1 MWLEDVWVRY
11 GARGPWILREVTA
24 QLRSGEVAIV
34 LGHNGAGKSTL
45 LSAVAG
51 VLPTAR
57 GTVKERPPMVG
68 WVPERFPAEQP
79 FTARGYLTHV
89 ARLRGLNSHAASDA
103 IAAWAGRLHLTPFLD
118 TSLANLSKGSAQK
131 VGLTQAL
138 LVPPRLLVL
147 DEPWEG
153 LDAQTRELIPSII
166 AEVTEAGGA
175 VLISDHRGEMV
186 NLPHAARWHVADG
199 RVEIA
204 RAAAAVPRQRCV
216 IEIAVDATEV
226 EATAARLRAEGHDV
240 LAVRR

>member
-1 MWLEDVWVRY
+1 MWLEDAWVRY

-34 LGHNGAGKSTL
+34 LGRNGAGKSTL
-45 LSAVAG
+45 LSATAG
-51 VLPTAR
+51 VLPIAR
-57 GTVKERPPMVG
+57 GSVKERPSIVG

-89 ARLRGLNSHAASDA
+89 ARLRDLDTRAAVDA
-103 IAAWAGRLHLTPFLD
+103 VGAWAERLHLTPFLD
-118 TSLANLSKGSAQK
+118 TSLGDLSKGSAQK

-138 LVPPRLLVL
+138 LVPPGLLVL

-153 LDAQTRELIPSII
+153 LDAQTRDLVPSII

-175 VLISDHRGEMV
+175 VLVSDHRGEMV
-186 NLPHAARWHVADG
+186 NLPHAARWHVEDG
-199 RVEIA
+199 RVEVA
-204 RAAAAVPRQRCV
+204 RAATTVPRQRCV
-216 IEIAVDATEV
+216 IEIAVDATEA
-226 EATAARLRAEGHDV
+226 ETTAARLRAEGHDV